1 MQSTPQQSAIA
12 HARLDGITKVSAYAG
27 TGKTTALTALSVQ
40 QATSQ
45 KRGLYLAF
53 NKAAEM
59 DAKKRFPAK
68 FVTTKTVH
76 ALAFARFGGRYV
88 HKLRTMKTVEV
99 IKLMGLSWDWRFA
112 KMVLDTVIAWCA
124 SDMTVFPV
132 TAMSIDGK
140 PIDTPVRLAYAAQI
154 AHQLWNRMVDV
165 ADEVP
170 MPHDGYLKLFQ
181 LSQPSLAVDY
191 LMLDEG
197 QDTNPVTWDIVKRQ
211 ACPVVIVGDKYQS
224 IYQFRGAFNAMDLTK
239 ADQEFPLT
247 QSFRFGPGVARIAN
261 TLLWGFYSE
270 TTPLEG
276 LGPATKVARID
287 AYTRHAVIA
296 RTNATVFA
304 YAVTGLRAGKRLGF
318 VGGVASYGFEKIV
331 DTWHLANGQNELV
344 RDPFL
349 RDFPSFNDLAIYAEN
364 ANDFEA
370 KRMVEVVKSYG
381 AEIETIVPAIHA
393 AAAPSLD
400 GADMVLTTAHKSKGL
415 TLPAVKLADDFPGL
429 IGIDG
434 IPLPPELLNRQ
445 EVNLLYV
452 AMTRASH
459 HLQVNSTTLEYLHCM
474 GIDGAQYNLGVEECA
489 VPSNIQLSNQAPD
502 ITTTAHLDQSSL
514 PTLIQ
519 PAAVAKP
526 LQSELFN

>member
-1 MQSTPQQSAIA
+1 MLSTAQQDSIA
-12 HARLDGITKVSAYAG
+12 NAKLEGITKVPAYAG
-27 TGKTTALTALSVQ
+27 TGKTYSLVKLSIQ
-40 QATSQ
+40 QATQ
-45 KRGLYLAF
+45 DKRGLYVAF

-88 HKLRTMKTVEV
+88 HKLRSMKTVEV
-99 IKLMGLSWDWRFA
+99 IKLMGLAWDWRFA
-112 KMVLDTVIAWCA
+112 KTVLDTVIAWCA
-124 SDMTVFPV
+124 SDMTEFPV
-132 TAMSIDGK
+132 TAMSIDGI
-140 PIDTPVRLAYAAQI
+140 PTDTPARLAYAAQV
-154 AHQLWNRMVDV
+154 ARQLWSRMVDV

-181 LSQPSLAVDY
+181 LSQPSLAFDY

-211 ACPVVIVGDKYQS
+211 TCPVVIVGDKYQS

-247 QSFRFGPGVARIAN
+247 QSFRFGPDVARIAN
-261 TLLWGFYSE
+261 ALLWGFYSE

-287 AYTRHAVIA
+287 ASTRHAVIA
-296 RTNATVFA
+296 RTNATVFT

-318 VGGVASYGFEKIV
+318 VGGMASYGFEKIV
-331 DTWHLANGQNELV
+331 DTWYLANGQNELV

-349 RDFPSFNDLAIYAEN
+349 RDFPSFNDLAVYAEN
-364 ANDFEA
+364 ANDFEV

-381 AEIETIVPAIHA
+381 SEIETIVPAIHA
-393 AAAPSLD
+393 AAVPLLD
-400 GADMVLTTAHKSKGL
+400 GADMVLSTAHKSKGL
-415 TLPAVKLADDFPGL
+415 TLESVRLADDFPGL
-429 IGIDG
+429 VGVDG
-434 IPLPPELLNRQ
+434 APLPPEMLNRQ

-459 HLQVNSTTLEYLHCM
+459 NLQLNSTTLEYLQCM
-474 GIDGAQYNLGVEECA
+474 GIDGQQYNLDEGVSTPLCVSPQGTVSETST
-489 VPSNIQLSNQAPD
+489 PSSSPSAPVVLRQA
-502 ITTTAHLDQSSL
+502 AA
-514 PTLIQ
+514 PTLKL
-519 PAAVAKP
+519 A
-526 LQSELFN
+526 QSELFT